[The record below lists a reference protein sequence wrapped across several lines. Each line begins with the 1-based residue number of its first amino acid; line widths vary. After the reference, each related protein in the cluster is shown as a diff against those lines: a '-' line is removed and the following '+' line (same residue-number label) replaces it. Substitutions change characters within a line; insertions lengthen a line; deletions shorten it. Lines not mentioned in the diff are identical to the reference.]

1 MIIKMSNWQND
12 DWSATPYSLELIE
25 RLNTKFDAEW
35 WQSGGGIMGI
45 AIQHDGHFFFIGA
58 ADEPNVG
65 MDVSLED
72 GTSLGYGDF
81 GSLEDYSPSQ
91 MAKRIWDGIKDGVG
105 VTIYEEENQVTNQ
118 YTPEDV
124 PTVLRRMFSDAIKL
138 SESWE
143 ADGNKDLDN
152 FEHGKFITESLDEWA
167 YNFANL
173 ADEYES
179 LTTSTS
185 RREWRDYWKDYT
197 DDLAIPEDWEDV
209 TYHNDELPCF
219 QFNNYRIWLN
229 APTLEERRATLTEQ
243 GYNPDEEEDWRFQID
258 QLDKDGCVLDTL
270 DDIAVLRTLD
280 FDEVIKFTAF
290 NFVSKPRV

>member
-1 MIIKMSNWQND
+1 MSNWQND

-185 RREWRDYWKDYT
+185 GREWRDYWKDYT